1 MVRPLRIEYRGI
13 LSCGEPRPIA
23 QGYFLGGQ
31 GSKSIGHWPF
41 TLSMYE
47 RAAAKLAPFRVS
59 SQLGLRFQDWMLVFC
74 EKRKNMLVR
83 ERHGSRWDA

>member
-23 QGYFLGGQ
+23 QGHFLGGQ

-59 SQLGLRFQDWMLVFC
+59 SQLETQTRD
-74 EKRKNMLVR
+74 ETNM
-83 ERHGSRWDA
+83 